1 MNNRNIAN
9 KWKRFF
15 TKGQKISNTV
25 NWTTLELEDFV
36 TLNPSPTNRE
46 FGNISLAAIENTVNL
61 FEPKLSPDLDGL
73 SMKLLEEIA
82 IEISTPLSHIFVVGI
97 DSGIFLERLQISRTV
112 PTSTVLYIQGRK

>member
-1 MNNRNIAN
+1 
-9 KWKRFF
+9 
-15 TKGQKISNTV
+15 
-25 NWTTLELEDFV
+25 V